1 MLLSL
6 MKTLCF
12 ENIWGVGKEGEDGKQ
27 NDFSMVVQ
35 SARG

>member
-12 ENIWGVGKEGEDGKQ
+12 ENIWCVGKEGEDGKQ
-27 NDFSMVVQ
+27 NDSSKVIH
-35 SARG
+35 